1 MVNYPFELDDVDFS
15 HMVERDS
22 YSTELEPV
30 FSSETVTMDKTI
42 HKRLVR
48 NRGYVTVGLN
58 PQTAAD
64 TAALCNALLKCPIM
78 VKYHCLQRHMD
89 VYAQMALDNTLTA
102 SYLSRCLYRG
112 EKWNEVKSITLMEL

>member
-1 MVNYPFELDDVDFS
+1 MVDYAFELDDVDFS

-22 YSTELEPV
+22 YSTELEPI
-30 FSSETVTMDKTI
+30 FSESIVTMDKTI
-42 HKRLVR
+42 HKQIIRS
-48 NRGYVTVGLN
+48 RGYLTVGLN

-64 TAALCNALLKCPIM
+64 TQAICTALLKGPIL

-89 VYAQMALDNTLTA
+89 VYAQMVLDSTLTA

-112 EKWNEVKSITLMEL
+112 EKWNEMKSITLMEL